1 MGETFGRV
9 RWYNSISS
17 SIVIPVAIYLSS
29 PLRPVLPGAA
39 GPCFSVT
46 PWVLPNDTFCDMS
59 LEPSKLFLIQ
69 KCISGFPLHLI
80 IYFVPFLFSLFYS
93 FPLELTCRPSQLAV
107 FPDKLLFF
115 LKAYLCF
122 GLLTDAETSWP

>member
-1 MGETFGRV
+1 MDETFGRV
-9 RWYNSISS
+9 RWYNSIF

-80 IYFVPFLFSLFYS
+80 IYFVPFLFSLSYS
-93 FPLELTCRPSQLAV
+93 FPLELTCRLSQLA
-107 FPDKLLFF
+107 DKLLFF

-122 GLLTDAETSWP
+122 GLLTVLAIGYLLYPG